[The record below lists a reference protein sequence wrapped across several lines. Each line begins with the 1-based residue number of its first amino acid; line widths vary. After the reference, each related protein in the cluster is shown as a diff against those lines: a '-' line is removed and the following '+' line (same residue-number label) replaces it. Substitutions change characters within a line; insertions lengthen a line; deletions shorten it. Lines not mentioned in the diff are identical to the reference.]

1 MIETLELKGVG
12 KNFPNF
18 RLNNISLSLPKGYIM
33 GLVGPNGAGKTTTIQ
48 LILNMLEK
56 DAGEILVFDK
66 DNVKDERAV
75 KQDTVLENFPLFC
88 PKCKKETLIK
98 IRELN
103 MVVIKEPD
111 A

>member
-12 KNFPNF
+12 KSFQNF

-56 DAGEILVFDK
+56 DAG
-66 DNVKDERAV
+66 
-75 KQDTVLENFPLFC
+75 
-88 PKCKKETLIK
+88 
-98 IRELN
+98 
-103 MVVIKEPD
+103 
-111 A
+111 